1 MHFFSKKVAK
11 KFASSKNVRNFAPQF
26 QTGALVQ
33 LVRMPACHAGG
44 RWFES
49 CTHRSG
55 ERRRAKMFF
64 GTIRSF
70 FFCVF
75 SRHLPLSA
83 LSGWK
88 KCIYSSIVMPACVV
102 ASSIGRFSTWNANFA
117 CQYFPSTGSS
127 SRRSQAASSS
137 PLTRWINSCAAQCF
151 ATCLRWSPA
160 RPRVYY

>member
-1 MHFFSKKVAK
+1 MHFFWKKVAK

-55 ERRRAKMFF
+55 ERRRAKMCF

-70 FFCVF
+70 FFVF
-75 SRHLPLSA
+75 SPVTSLLRLYRDERIAYIPRL
-83 LSGWK
+83 L
-88 KCIYSSIVMPACVV
+88 CQPARWLLLWGV
-102 ASSIGRFSTWNANFA
+102 
-117 CQYFPSTGSS
+117 
-127 SRRSQAASSS
+127 S
-137 PLTRWINSCAAQCF
+137 PLEMRILLASTFPQLGRRAEDPRPHPHRHWRDESSVV
-151 ATCLRWSPA
+151 RHSVSPLA
-160 RPRVYY
+160 